1 MLIGHTLMNSNSPI
15 DQDLLLL
22 IGRLEGKLDALISQS
37 HQQAKTIMELEARIS
52 KLEAYKGWLIGAA
65 SAASLIASWVFT
77 KIL

>member
-1 MLIGHTLMNSNSPI
+1 MEINMDSNSHLDP
-15 DQDLLLL
+15 DLILL

-37 HQQAKTIMELEARIS
+37 HQQAKTIMELEARLN

-65 SAASLIASWVFT
+65 STASLIASWIFN